1 MIATT
6 APIPGQLAHN
16 HSMNMDMHLVATY
29 NDGTKGIYSD
39 MLQKFAAV
47 LKRRVK
53 SDLQNVVVVTGRTGS
68 GKSTL
73 AIQLARAVAGPD
85 WDLSANYIYGAQDF
99 REKLRNGDVCRS
111 VSLFDEGVVSFNSLT
126 GNARDDRDMVV
137 LLDVLR
143 SWGMTTIICIPSFYD
158 LNKRIRE
165 HLIDYL
171 VVCPER
177 PLISGYKSRGFFEVY
192 RPQSMQWSDKTYWS
206 NLGAGVFKPLDA
218 KTDMEY
224 QAIKLARQR
233 DQVAKFLNSGK
244 KDDEDEEEADE

>member
-1 MIATT
+1 MT
-6 APIPGQLAHN
+6 APIPGQLVHN
-16 HSMNMDMHLVATY
+16 HKMRVDMHLIATY
-29 NDGTKGIYSD
+29 SGGDKGIYSD
-39 MLQKFAAV
+39 MLQKFAAH
-47 LKRRVK
+47 LRRRIK
-53 SDLQNVVVVTGRTGS
+53 NELQNVIVVTGRTGS

-73 AIQLARAVAGPD
+73 AIQLARAIAGPD
-85 WDLSANYIYGAQDF
+85 WDLSANYVYGAADF
-99 REKLRNGDVCRS
+99 REKLRKGDAGRS
-111 VSLFDEGVVSFNSLT
+111 VSLFDEGTVSFNSLT
-126 GNARDDRDMVV
+126 SNARDDRDMVV

-165 HLIDYL
+165 HLVDYL

-192 RPQSMQWSDKTYWS
+192 QPQGMQWSDKVYWS
-206 NLGAGVFKPLDA
+206 NLGAGVFKQLDA

-233 DQVAKFLNSGK
+233 AQVEKFLNDGK
-244 KDDEDEEEADE
+244 KDDEEADE